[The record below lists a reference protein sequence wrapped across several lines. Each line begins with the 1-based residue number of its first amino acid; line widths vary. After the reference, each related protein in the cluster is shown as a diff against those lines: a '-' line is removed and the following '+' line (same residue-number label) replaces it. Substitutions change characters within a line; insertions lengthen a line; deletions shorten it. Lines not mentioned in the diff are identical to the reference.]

1 MHPHLLDVFSRLD
14 RSRAALGAAVES
26 IAPPL
31 RQQRPD
37 ADRWSAAEVLEHL
50 FAADAILAPRLLQI
64 LVRPGVALPAFDERV
79 WATLVAR
86 AGLTL
91 AQRLDLFAA
100 QRAALVGLARTLT
113 PAEWALEGEHEVAGR
128 RSVHQIASHLVGH
141 EQEHVEQLRAL
152 VEPAP

>member
-1 MHPHLLDVFSRLD
+1 MESDRIVDLLAATPTRLRELHSRLGQ
-14 RSRAALGAAVES
+14 SAAGPVG
-26 IAPPL
+26 
-31 RQQRPD
+31 PD
-37 ADRWSAAEVLEHL
+37 EWSAAEVLEHL